1 MENITEELLNLLKK
15 AKGSRELKELNK
27 LEQDIQSL
35 SLLIKKN
42 LEEDKADP
50 NNSKFLEQ
58 LQTIKE
64 VIDDLEKTNNF
75 NNKIFKEFKDFV
87 HARKFK

>member
-75 NNKIFKEFKDFV
+75 NNKIFKKFKDFV

>member
-64 VIDDLEKTNNF
+64 LIDDLEKTNNF

>member
-75 NNKIFKEFKDFV
+75 NNKIFK
-87 HARKFK
+87 